1 MNTSL
6 PWRHRFLTQKHRL
19 LALSMLAAL
28 AGYAGATQAA
38 EDPKC
43 LSPNPA
49 DWPPPAR
56 PFFMIAFDTSGSMVG
71 CTNSTYINPGSGE
84 LKACINNVPSSA
96 FNSCGLPP
104 NRINDGKC
112 AVRKMVQAF
121 GEVDFGLTTF
131 PSLNTCT
138 GAATACGPYDG
149 VDGIPPSESS
159 GPGNRCTLQTKAG
172 SIACPTGS
180 DPTGKLLV
188 GLPVASD
195 QVAKIVSY
203 TDDVCNTGDP
213 VELLP
218 VGGTPLNGLLQFSA
232 AYLKNNINQLQPSC
246 RPINIILVTDGG
258 ESCDGTPATNNAR
271 ITAEQIFNNNGASA
285 IGRPVKVFPIG
296 FGQLANEEKNALEA
310 IADSGQCA
318 SNDNACKAKVSA
330 LFANN
335 EAELSIAL
343 SQIIT
348 GAIQPETCDNVDNN
362 CNGCTD
368 EGFQHFCN
376 RNKEKVVQCCDWT
389 NASQRKTNCLDKYA
403 ITKDPK
409 DLPCWDPVSTPGGL
423 QPEQAWLCVDPG
435 EICDNVDNNCDVSAV
450 VSELNTNTAD
460 EGQKKC
466 GSPLKCAAPSD
477 TCIPGSTLG
486 VDDDCDGIVDNA
498 PGNSTPGSACPNN
511 CVPSQEVCDGK
522 DNDCNGLPDDNVPEI
537 PCGPPAG
544 PGTAPNCQ
552 GTLKCINGNYQNNC
566 TVNPLPETC
575 NGLDDNCDGKIDN
588 GAPGTPCVPTAL
600 QNLKFQED
608 GFPFSQCKKGVKPCG
623 APDGVCGGF
632 VGPSQEVCDG
642 IDNDCDGEVDEGE
655 IPGVGAPCGKSQGA
669 CTLGQRACVG
679 GTFICVGGTQPQP
692 ELCNGVDDDCDGIP
706 DAQETV
712 FDDAPPPDQSGC
724 WTGLDL
730 ATCDA
735 ANVCNNPA
743 NGPDWCKPAQADC
756 NGVGSLVAP
765 CFAGKLSCQNTPQG
779 FAYVCKG
786 DLVPSPEKCD
796 GVDNDCDGQVD
807 DGIQVDP
814 KPCATAC
821 GDGTEVCKDGKISCS
836 APTPKP
842 EICNNVDDD
851 CNGKIDDDVVQ
862 ACSSECGSGVQVC
875 KDGVFG
881 PCTAPDKQAEICD
894 GLDNDC
900 DGQIDEAAELEG
912 TADPFDPS
920 KVIGQPCGSD
930 VGECKKG
937 SWKCINGVVKC
948 VGAVTPQTEVCDGK
962 DNDCDGV
969 ADNTSANNPLCDT
982 SANQEC
988 VKTADGAQCASRC
1001 QPGEFPCPAGN
1012 YTCQATTTSGA
1023 TPEPGQFCVQPSGCK
1038 ACETQTIKQII
1049 GGKEQVLCAPSYPPG
1064 STPVPLCVCKNNKC
1078 SPPCAGV
1085 LCEGP
1090 LICTD
1095 FGDKPGSCVD
1105 NSCFTVPC
1113 PDGKICSPAATCVD
1127 NPCKPGSCKP
1137 DEVCKPS
1144 GGQATCTKSC
1154 AGVQCKDGEVCIDG
1168 ACKATQC
1175 PKEGCG
1181 DGKVCDT
1188 AAGQCVPSTCKG
1200 CKAGQVCNPTT
1211 GECEA
1216 DPCDGV
1222 LCPEN
1227 QRCEGGQCF
1236 DAPGQGAAGSAG
1248 SAGAGG
1254 GSGGST
1260 GSGGDGGTN
1269 SAGTS
1274 SGGTSSGVGAGGG
1287 VITTTKPIG
1296 LTTGGGGCTC
1306 STGVGVPGQAAG
1318 ALSLLL
1324 AALPLLRRRSRG
1336 ASGKAA
1342 S

>member
-6 PWRHRFLTQKHRL
+6 PWRRWFPMKKYRL
-19 LALSMLAAL
+19 LTLSMLAAL
-28 AGYAGATQAA
+28 AGSTGVTQAA

-56 PFFMIAFDTSGSMVG
+56 PFFLVAFDTSGSMVA
-71 CTNSTYINPGSGE
+71 CTNPTFASSGG
-84 LKACINNVPSSA
+84 LKPCISGVPSSA

-112 AVRKMVQAF
+112 AIRKMAQAF
-121 GEVDFGLTTF
+121 GEVDFGLITF
-131 PSLNTCT
+131 PSNNSCA
-138 GAATACGPYDG
+138 GAAAACGPYD
-149 VDGIPPSESS
+149 VDGVLPERS
-159 GPGNRCTLQTKAG
+159 GPGNRCTLLTKPG
-172 SIACPTGS
+172 SIDCPGPG
-180 DPTGKLLV
+180 DPKGKLLV

-213 VELLP
+213 LELLP
-218 VGGTPLNGLLQFSA
+218 VGGTPLNGLLEFSA
-232 AYLKNNINQLQPSC
+232 TYLKNNIAQLQPSC
-246 RPINIILVTDGG
+246 RPINIILVTDGL
-258 ESCDGTPATNNAR
+258 ESCEA
-271 ITAEQIFNNNGASA
+271 ITKVKETAKQIFSNSGDFAV
-285 IGRPVKVFPIG
+285 GRPVKVFPVG
-296 FGQLANEEKNALEA
+296 FGLDEKIDEEKLALQVLEEV
-310 IADSGQCA
+310 ADEGQC
-318 SNDNACKAKVSA
+318 SSSDVACRQKAKA
-330 LFANN
+330 LRANN

-348 GAIQPETCDNVDNN
+348 GAIQPETCDNIDNN

-376 RNKEKVVQCCDWT
+376 RNKQSVTQCCNWAT
-389 NASQRKTNCLDKYA
+389 AASRNNCLTKYEN
-403 ITKDPK
+403 TKDPK
-409 DLPCWDPVSTPGGL
+409 DLPCWDPANTPGGL
-423 QPEQAWLCVDPG
+423 QPQQAWLCVDPG
-435 EICDNVDNNCDVSAV
+435 ELCDDKDNNCDVSTV
-450 VSELNTNTAD
+450 VSELNSNTVD

-466 GSPLKCAAPSD
+466 GSPLKCAAPND

-511 CVPSQEVCDGK
+511 CVPSQEICDGK

-552 GTLKCINGNYQNNC
+552 GTLKCVGGAYSNKCN
-566 TVNPLPETC
+566 VNPLPETC
-575 NGLDDNCDGKIDN
+575 NGLDDDCDGKIDN
-588 GAPGTPCVPTAL
+588 GAPGTPCVPVAL
-600 QNLKFQED
+600 QNLKFKED
-608 GFPFSQCKKGVKPCG
+608 GFSSSQCKKGVRPCG
-623 APDGVCGGF
+623 APSSVCGGF

-642 IDNDCDGEVDEGE
+642 IDNDCDGDVDEGE
-655 IPGVGAPCGKSQGA
+655 LPGVGAPCGTSQGA
-669 CTLGQRACVG
+669 CTPGQRACVG

-706 DAQETV
+706 DAQETI
-712 FDDAPPPDQSGC
+712 FDDAPAPDKNGC

-730 ATCDA
+730 ATCDP
-735 ANVCNNPA
+735 ANVCSNPVK
-743 NGPDWCKPAQADC
+743 GPDWCKPAQADC
-756 NGVGSLVAP
+756 SGVGSLKAP
-765 CFAGKLSCQNTPQG
+765 CFTGKLTCQSTPQG

-786 DLVPSPEKCD
+786 GLVPSEEKCD
-796 GVDNDCDGQVD
+796 GVDNNCDGQVD

-814 KPCATAC
+814 KPCSTAC
-821 GDGTEVCKDGKISCS
+821 GEGIEVCKDGKISCS

-900 DGQIDEAAELEG
+900 DGIIDESVELDG

-920 KVIGQPCGSD
+920 KVIGQLCGSD

-937 SWKCINGVVKC
+937 TWKCINGVVKC
-948 VGAVTPQTEVCDGK
+948 IGAITPQNEVCDGK
-962 DNDCDGV
+962 DNDCDGI

-982 SANQEC
+982 STKQEC
-988 VKTADGAQCASRC
+988 VKTEDGAQCASRC

-1012 YTCQATTTSGA
+1012 YTCLATETSGA
-1023 TPEPGQFCVQPSGCK
+1023 TPEPGQYCVQPSGCK
-1038 ACETQTIKQII
+1038 ACETQTVKQII

-1090 LICTD
+1090 LVCTD
-1095 FGDKPGSCVD
+1095 FGEKPGSCVD
-1105 NSCFTVPC
+1105 SSCFTVPC
-1113 PDGKICSPAATCVD
+1113 SDGKICSPDAVCVE

-1144 GGQATCTKSC
+1144 GGQATCIKSC
-1154 AGVQCKDGEVCIDG
+1154 AGVQCKEGEVCTAG
-1168 ACKATQC
+1168 ECKATQC

-1181 DGKVCDT
+1181 EGKVCDT
-1188 AAGQCVPSTCKG
+1188 TKGECVTAICKG

-1211 GECEA
+1211 GQCEA
-1216 DPCDGV
+1216 NPCDGV
-1222 LCPEN
+1222 LCPEGE
-1227 QRCEGGQCF
+1227 RCEGGDCF
-1236 DAPGQGAAGSAG
+1236 DAPGQGSAGSAG
-1248 SAGAGG
+1248 SAGTGG
-1254 GSGGST
+1254 GSP
-1260 GSGGDGGTN
+1260 
-1269 SAGTS
+1269 AGTGGEQGTAGIS
-1274 SGGTSSGVGAGGG
+1274 SGGTSSGISAGGG
-1287 VITTTKPIG
+1287 VTAISKPIG

-1306 STGVGVPGQAAG
+1306 STGIGIPGQATG

-1324 AALPLLRRRSRG
+1324 TTLPLLRRRFRGVSR
-1336 ASGKAA
+1336 KAA
-1342 S
+1342 SR